1 MTTFTRAAGKTFYK
15 SLSHYENQKKLVSK
29 AVHPTT
35 PSLVKSHPKN
45 REKLE
50 DAFRALSHDWKI
62 YKADLFISDTVFDE
76 VEETV

>member
-15 SLSHYENQKKLVSK
+15 SLSHNENQKKLVSK
-29 AVHPTT
+29 AVNPTT